1 MNSANTINAGVKI
14 ARFNKL
20 LLSFDCLLE
29 GYNDLKEGFKDTIQ
43 EAENLEQK
51 RKIKRELRPYILKLD
66 AKIELLNDLKRNQ

>member
-20 LLSFDCLLE
+20 LLSFDSLLE

-51 RKIKRELRPYILKLD
+51 RKINRDLRPYILKLD